1 VTTATTDG
9 PTNLS
14 FEVGVLGAAL
24 WSPEG
29 LLAVLDKARID
40 DFSAFPHRKLY
51 ETMLALSEEGVTP
64 TVEVLEHRMRQDGSL
79 EMLTDGTLSGSAY
92 LDYLHENAAVSANVP
107 HYIKNLRANAS
118 ARGMILTGSQLIN
131 IGRAFSGNDPDQI
144 TEAVQVGT
152 ESMWRLSESTVPQT
166 FLSIG
171 DIVTEGYDEIVNG
184 PEETTIIPT
193 GFVDLDK
200 QLHGGLKAGQVCVVA
215 ARPAVGKSVFGLNV
229 AAYAAIKRG
238 IPSVFYSLEM
248 GRLEL
253 ATRLLASEAKVPLD
267 RLQEGNILQADDE
280 KIKAHIEDIQDAP
293 LYIDDTPGVDISM
306 LANSIQFMVRRFG
319 VQLVVLD
326 YLQLVAG
333 RKGEK
338 SRQEEVSH
346 VSRTLKLIAKRE
358 GIALI
363 AIAQLNR
370 NSESRSN
377 GKPQISDLRE
387 SGSIEQD
394 ADLVVLLHRE
404 DQYDAD
410 SERKGEA
417 DFLVVKNRG
426 GTTGTIPH
434 AFLGH
439 YSMFADMARDS
450 GQPGGGY

>member
-1 VTTATTDG
+1 MTQASAEG
-9 PTNLS
+9 PTNLA

-24 WSPEG
+24 WSQEG
-29 LLAVLDKARID
+29 LLAVLDKARED
-40 DFSAFPHRKLY
+40 DFSAFAHRKLY
-51 ETMLALSEEGVTP
+51 GAVLQLSEDGVTP
-64 TVEVLEHRMRQDGSL
+64 TLDVIEHHLRQDGSL
-79 EMLTDGTLSGSAY
+79 ELLTDGTLSGGAY
-92 LDYLHENAAVSANVP
+92 LDFLHENAALASNIPYFVKA
-107 HYIKNLRANAS
+107 LRACSN
-118 ARGMILTGSQLIN
+118 ARGLITTGAQLAN
-131 IGRAFSGNDPDQI
+131 IGRAFNGSNPESIGQAV
-144 TEAVQVGT
+144 EAGT
-152 ESMWRLSESTVPQT
+152 ETMWRLSESTVPQN

-171 DIVTEGYDEIVNG
+171 EIVSDGYDEIVNG

-193 GFVDLDK
+193 GFADLDK

-248 GRLEL
+248 SRLEL
-253 ATRLLASEAKVPLD
+253 ATRLIASEAKVPLD
-267 RLQEGNILQADDE
+267 RLQEGQITHIDDE
-280 KIKAHIEDIQDAP
+280 KIKAHIDEIKDAP

-306 LANSIQFMVRRFG
+306 LASSIRFMRRRYD

-326 YLQLVAG
+326 YLQLVGG

-346 VSRTLKLIAKRE
+346 VSRTLKLIAKQE
-358 GIALI
+358 GVAII

-370 NSESRSN
+370 NSESRST

-394 ADLVVLLHRE
+394 ADLVILLHRE

-417 DFLVVKNRG
+417 DFHVVKNRG
-426 GTTGTIPH
+426 GTTNVLPV

-439 YSMFADMARDS
+439 YSRFGDMAHNQEPS
-450 GQPGGGY
+450 SF

>member
-1 VTTATTDG
+1 MTHALAEG
-9 PTNLS
+9 PTNLA

-29 LLAVLDKARID
+29 LLAVLDKGRED

-51 ETMLALSEEGVTP
+51 QTFLQLSEEGVTP
-64 TVEVLEHRMRQDGSL
+64 TIDVVEHHMRQEGSL
-79 EMLTDGTLSGSAY
+79 ELLTDGTLSGVAY
-92 LDYLHENAAVSANVP
+92 LDYLHENAALAANVP
-107 HYIKNLRANAS
+107 HFIKNLRACS
-118 ARGMILTGSQLIN
+118 GARGMIVTGTQLVN
-131 IGRAFSGNDPDQI
+131 IGRAFSGSNPEEI
-144 TEAVQVGT
+144 SEAVGAGT

-171 DIVTEGYDEIVNG
+171 EIVADGYDEIVNG
-184 PEETTIIPT
+184 PEESMIIPT
-193 GFVDLDK
+193 GFLDLDK

-229 AAYAAIKRG
+229 AAHAAIKRG

-253 ATRLLASEAKVPLD
+253 ATRLIASEAKVPLD
-267 RLQEGNILQADDE
+267 RLQEGQILQADDE
-280 KIKAHIEDIQDAP
+280 KIKSHIEEIRDAP
-293 LYIDDTPGVDISM
+293 LYIDDTPGVDIAM
-306 LANSIQFMVRRFG
+306 LANSIQFMVRRYG

-370 NSESRSN
+370 NSESRST

-394 ADLVVLLHRE
+394 ADLVILLHRE

-417 DFLVVKNRG
+417 DFHVVKNRG
-426 GTTGTIPH
+426 GQTNVLPV

-439 YSMFADMARDS
+439 YSMFGDMAR
-450 GQPGGGY
+450 GEPGGGGGY